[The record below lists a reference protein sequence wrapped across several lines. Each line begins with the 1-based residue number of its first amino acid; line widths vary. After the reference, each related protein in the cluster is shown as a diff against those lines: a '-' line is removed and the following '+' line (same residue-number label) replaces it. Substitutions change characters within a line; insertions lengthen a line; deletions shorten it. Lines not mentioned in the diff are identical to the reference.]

1 MNRPALHVAVAVCV
15 LLAGCSVLGQDHTRE
30 ERAVSAL
37 ADARDAVNQT
47 DSYRYE
53 GELRVVAT
61 ADGQTEQFD
70 ARVNGTVDAAQR
82 RMHTTAERDG
92 ETSEAYLINRT
103 SYRECDRM
111 ALWAVEEREADDWS
125 MLPPAARQLS
135 PLESGSLYFNGT
147 ETVDGE
153 ETRLLVGEPTEAAL
167 RQYQERRSR
176 SLFGGPSVDSAEIR
190 VWLDT
195 ETDRPRKTQVRFEVS
210 EDGNSATATVTMRF
224 DDYGTD
230 AAVDVPVIPEEKQW
244 EGECPS

>member
-1 MNRPALHVAVAVCV
+1 MDRPALHVAMAVCLV
-15 LLAGCSVLGQDHTRE
+15 LAGCSVLGQDHTRE
-30 ERAVSAL
+30 DRAVSAL

-53 GELRVVAT
+53 GDLRVVAT
-61 ADGQTEQFD
+61 TDDQTERIEV
-70 ARVNGTVDAAQR
+70 RVNGTVDAAQR
-82 RMHTTAERDG
+82 RMHATAERDG
-92 ETSEAYLINRT
+92 ETAESYLVNRT
-103 SYRECDRM
+103 SYRECNRM
-111 ALWAVEEREADDWS
+111 SLWAVEERDADDWS
-125 MLPPAARQLS
+125 MLTPAARQLS

-153 ETRLLVGEPTEAAL
+153 ETRLLVGEPTAEAL
-167 RQYQERRSR
+167 TQYQERRSR
-176 SLFGGPSVDSAEIR
+176 SLLGGPSVDSAEVR

-210 EDGNSATATVTMRF
+210 EGGNSATATVTMRF

-244 EGECPS
+244 DGECPS

>member
-1 MNRPALHVAVAVCV
+1 MDRPALHVAIAVCV
-15 LLAGCSVLGQDHTRE
+15 ILAGCSVFGQDHTRE

-53 GELRVVAT
+53 GDLRVVAT
-61 ADGQTEQFD
+61 ADGRSERID
-70 ARVNGTVDAAQR
+70 VRVNGTVDAAQR

-92 ETSEAYLINRT
+92 EASEAYLVNRT

-125 MLPPAARQLS
+125 LLTPAARQLS

-153 ETRLLVGEPTEAAL
+153 ETRLLVGEPTEKAL
-167 RQYQERRSR
+167 TQYQERRSQP
-176 SLFGGPSVDSAEIR
+176 LFGGPSIDDAEVR

-195 ETDRPRKTQVRFEVS
+195 ESDRPRKTQVRFEVS
-210 EDGNSATATVTMRF
+210 EGGNSATATVTMWF

-230 AAVDVPVIPEEKQW
+230 AAVDVPVIPEDKQW
-244 EGECPS
+244 EGKCPS